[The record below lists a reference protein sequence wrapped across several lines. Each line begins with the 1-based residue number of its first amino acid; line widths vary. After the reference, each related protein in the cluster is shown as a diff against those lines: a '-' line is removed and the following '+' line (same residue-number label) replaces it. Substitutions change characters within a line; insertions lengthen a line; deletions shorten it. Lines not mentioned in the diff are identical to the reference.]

1 MSDQSSLRG
10 IVRNQFLAAFQ
21 SCADKFPGW
30 MVLVVDPPAMRVL
43 TNALNLYELAERR
56 ITLVESI
63 LKKRAPFP
71 DMAVIYLVSPTVEN
85 MNMIIADC
93 NGTGT
98 LKKKPLYGDS
108 VFIYTLS
115 GISNSCFDK
124 IKSSNKL
131 MKSIKGLVEVNV
143 DFLAKEN
150 CVFHLDMKSCF
161 AEMFT
166 RSNAV
171 AGDQITS
178 KLVTVCAALN
188 EYPHIRY
195 QGDSPKCEV
204 MANTLLTKINAFV
217 GASPNWW
224 YHGMPGHEARDRST
238 LLIIDRSEDPLTPLM
253 HDFRYQA
260 MVHDL
265 LSIDNDCITVDE
277 SDGGKKEVLLN
288 MEDDI
293 WVELKAKHIAEV
305 SEILGNRLKDFLQN
319 DSAHSFQKKSNMSA
333 AEMGRVLRELPEYR
347 ESLSKLS
354 HHFKIAQD
362 CLALFTKS
370 GLLEVSELEQTI
382 ATGKDAHG
390 KSVKRKQIEKLLE
403 ESLPNLQPE
412 LAMRL
417 LGIFICSQNGISVD
431 TRDKLFDLSP
441 LSADQKNTI
450 LNLENLGVTI
460 DSDEGKAISKRGF
473 FERFRAAS
481 KANLIVNK
489 RQNNEESEYN
499 DRYVCLLKTILEDM
513 VQEKLD
519 IEEYPSVLPLPV
531 SDGGIATT
539 ARKKKTKK
547 GAVKVFTGPRKL
559 VFVAGGL
566 GYSEIC
572 AAEEIMSTSDREII
586 LGGTSF
592 LSATDYVEKLKSL
605 S

>member
-1 MSDQSSLRG
+1 M
-10 IVRNQFLAAFQ
+10 
-21 SCADKFPGW
+21 
-30 MVLVVDPPAMRVL
+30 
-43 TNALNLYELAERR
+43 
-56 ITLVESI
+56 
-63 LKKRAPFP
+63 
-71 DMAVIYLVSPTVEN
+71 
-85 MNMIIADC
+85 
-93 NGTGT
+93 
-98 LKKKPLYGDS
+98 
-108 VFIYTLS
+108 
-115 GISNSCFDK
+115 
-124 IKSSNKL
+124 
-131 MKSIKGLVEVNV
+131 
-143 DFLAKEN
+143 
-150 CVFHLDMKSCF
+150 
-161 AEMFT
+161 
-166 RSNAV
+166 
-171 AGDQITS
+171 
-178 KLVTVCAALN
+178 
-188 EYPHIRY
+188 
-195 QGDSPKCEV
+195 
-204 MANTLLTKINAFV
+204 
-217 GASPNWW
+217 
-224 YHGMPGHEARDRST
+224 
-238 LLIIDRSEDPLTPLM
+238 
-253 HDFRYQA
+253 
-260 MVHDL
+260 
-265 LSIDNDCITVDE
+265 
-277 SDGGKKEVLLN
+277 
-288 MEDDI
+288 
-293 WVELKAKHIAEV
+293 
-305 SEILGNRLKDFLQN
+305 
-319 DSAHSFQKKSNMSA
+319 
-333 AEMGRVLRELPEYR
+333 
-347 ESLSKLS
+347 
-354 HHFKIAQD
+354 
-362 CLALFTKS
+362 
-370 GLLEVSELEQTI
+370 SELEQTI